1 MSLHDGIKL
10 APYDLSNFQYI
21 DNINLNQ
28 GISMPVLPFF
38 LKAFSLKKGEQ
49 KLPNNINF
57 CGAVSPS
64 VVIMTSRIDSRM
76 LLKTCLKLR
85 QKSAQLTFYKTIF

>member
-10 APYDLSNFQYI
+10 APYILSNFQYI

-28 GISMPVLPFF
+28 EISMPVLPFF

-57 CGAVSPS
+57 CG